1 MPVLLKVLK
10 NFQAQIGYT
19 FEMFVCRKVSR
30 SVSIPPILEG
40 DTDIG
45 EMEDEEDRE
54 GERRKR

>member
-1 MPVLLKVLK
+1 MVKTS
-10 NFQAQIGYT
+10 QISRETENGSGS
-19 FEMFVCRKVSR
+19 EMFVRRKVSR

>member
-1 MPVLLKVLK
+1 MVKT
-10 NFQAQIGYT
+10 NQISRETDTGSGS
-19 FEMFVCRKVSR
+19 EMFVRRKVSR

-45 EMEDEEDRE
+45 EMEDDEERE

>member
-1 MPVLLKVLK
+1 MTIFFSTNIICDELCGSGSEL
-10 NFQAQIGYT
+10 
-19 FEMFVCRKVSR
+19 FVRRKVSR

>member
-1 MPVLLKVLK
+1 MWGRKENWL
-10 NFQAQIGYT
+10 YYSS
-19 FEMFVCRKVSR
+19 EMFVRRKVSR

>member
-1 MPVLLKVLK
+1 MVKT
-10 NFQAQIGYT
+10 NQISRETEIGSGS
-19 FEMFVCRKVSR
+19 EMFVCRKVSR